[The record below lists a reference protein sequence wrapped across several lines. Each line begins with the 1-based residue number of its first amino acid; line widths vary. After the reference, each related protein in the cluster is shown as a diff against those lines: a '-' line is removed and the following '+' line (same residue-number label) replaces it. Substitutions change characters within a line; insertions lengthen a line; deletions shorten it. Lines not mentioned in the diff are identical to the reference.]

1 MKKLLLIAAAGLMTL
16 GSYAQIKTPAPS
28 PSAKIEQTVGLT
40 DVSVIY
46 SRPSMKGRAVMGNL
60 VPFDKVWR
68 TGANANTIVEF
79 STAVTVGGKEL
90 KAGSYALYTKPGKKS
105 WEIYFYSDTSNWGTP
120 REWDD
125 SKVAASVSVNPLQ
138 MPINVESFTI
148 TVDDLTNDGA
158 NLGIMW
164 EKTYVGVPFGVPANE
179 TVMASIE
186 KTISGPDAGDYYAAA
201 SYLSS
206 TEQSLDK
213 AAEYMEKAMSMI
225 DNPRFWQLRQQS
237 LILAK
242 TGDKKG
248 AIKAAQSS
256 LAKAKEAG
264 NTDYVKLNTDSLKE
278 WGAL

>member
-1 MKKLLLIAAAGLMTL
+1 MAAAGLMTL

-40 DVSVIY
+40 DVSVTY
-46 SRPSMKGRAVMGNL
+46 SRPSMKGRTIMGNL
-60 VPFDKVWR
+60 VPYDKVWR

-79 STAVTVGGKEL
+79 STPVTVGGKEL
-90 KAGSYALYTKPGKKS
+90 KAGSYALYSKPGKSS

-125 SKVAASVSVNPLQ
+125 SKVAASITVSPIQ
-138 MPINVESFTI
+138 MPVNIESFTI

-158 NLGIMW
+158 SIGILW

-179 TVMASIE
+179 TVMASID
-186 KTISGPDAGDYYAAA
+186 KVISGPDAGDYYTAAT
-201 SYLSS
+201 YLLS
-206 TEQSLDK
+206 TDQSLDK
-213 AAEYMEKAMSMI
+213 AAEYMDKAMGMI
-225 DNPRFWQLRQQS
+225 ENPRFWQLRQQS

-248 AIKAAQSS
+248 AIKAAKSS

-264 NTDYVKLNTDSLKE
+264 NADYVKLNTDSLKE

>member
-1 MKKLLLIAAAGLMTL
+1 MAAAGLMTL

-40 DVSVIY
+40 DVSVTY
-46 SRPSMKGRAVMGNL
+46 SRPSMKGRTIMGNL
-60 VPFDKVWR
+60 VPYDKVWR

-79 STAVTVGGKEL
+79 STPVTVGGKEL
-90 KAGSYALYTKPGKKS
+90 KAGAYALYSKPGKKS
-105 WEIYFYSDTSNWGTP
+105 WEIYFYNDTSNWGTP
-120 REWDD
+120 REWDE
-125 SKVAASVSVNPLQ
+125 SKVAASITVNPIQ

-158 NLGIMW
+158 SLGIMW

-179 TVMASIE
+179 TVMASID
-186 KTISGPDAGDYYAAA
+186 KVISGPDAGDYYTAAT
-201 SYLSS
+201 YLSS
-206 TEQSLDK
+206 TDQSLDK

-225 DNPRFWQLRQQS
+225 ENPRFWQLRQQS
-237 LILAK
+237 LLLAK
-242 TGDKKG
+242 VGNKKG

-256 LAKAKEAG
+256 LAKAKKAG
-264 NTDYVKLNTDSLKE
+264 NADYVKLNMDSLKE

>member
-16 GSYAQIKTPAPS
+16 GSYAQIEMPAPS
-28 PSAKIEQTVGLT
+28 PSSKLEQTVGLT
-40 DVSVIY
+40 DVTVTY
-46 SRPSMKGRAVMGNL
+46 SRPSMKGRTVMNNL
-60 VPFDKVWR
+60 VPYGKVWR

-90 KAGSYALYTKPGKKS
+90 KAGSYALYTKPSQNS
-105 WEIYFYSDTSNWGTP
+105 WDIYFYSDTSNWGTP

-125 SKVAASVSVNPLQ
+125 SKVAASITVNPLQ
-138 MPINVESFTI
+138 MPVNVETFTI
-148 TVDDLTNDGA
+148 TIDDLTNDGA
-158 NLGIMW
+158 NIGIMW
-164 EKTYVGVPFGVPANE
+164 EKTYVGVPFGVPANK
-179 TVMASIE
+179 TVMASID
-186 KTISGPDAGDYYAAA
+186 KVLSGPGASEYYAAA
-201 SYLSS
+201 TYLSS
-206 TEQSLDK
+206 TDQSLDK

-225 DNPRFWQLRQQS
+225 KEPRFWQLRQQS
-237 LILAK
+237 LLLAK

-264 NTDYVKLNTDSLKE
+264 NADYVKLNEDSLKE